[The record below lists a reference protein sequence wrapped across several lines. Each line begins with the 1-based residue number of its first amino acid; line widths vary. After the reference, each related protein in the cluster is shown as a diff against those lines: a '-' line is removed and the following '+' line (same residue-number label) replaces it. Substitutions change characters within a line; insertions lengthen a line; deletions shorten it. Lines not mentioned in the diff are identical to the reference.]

1 MVKIC
6 AHIYIKYVFKTSEK
20 VVQFMDETKNAVL
33 TLEWEEAEKKKNKLL
48 NFASGCV
55 QPYSGL
61 SLSIPAIYIL
71 LMILLHLLELSVF
84 SSSKTVLRINKIN

>member
-33 TLEWEEAEKKKNKLL
+33 TLEWEEAEKKKKNYL
-48 NFASGCV
+48 
-55 QPYSGL
+55 
-61 SLSIPAIYIL
+61 IL
-71 LMILLHLLELSVF
+71 PQVVF
-84 SSSKTVLRINKIN
+84 SPTLGFHYPFQQLIFCS